1 MKNIFIISI
10 FLRVF
15 IFPGILIAQNLTN
28 QEKLEFYPYNVGNK
42 WSYLW
47 VYYNAD
53 YDYYEAGTDV
63 LTISKDT
70 VLNSKKYW
78 VVEYYGNY
86 NYEYYSERIDT
97 TTGDVIR
104 IDVSTNEELSIVD
117 NVYADVGDTI
127 AISNNRYLLYCDK
140 IVIQS
145 LRDTIINNFQTTI
158 REVVGL
164 PSKLKLYFARNIG
177 MLGSGKNFWID
188 SANVN
193 GITFSDIPSDFTDI
207 VEDNEPVGTNYILL
221 QNYPNPFNLTT
232 TITYSLPKSS
242 LVTLKIYDIL
252 GKEIGTLVNDEKQSG
267 TYKVTW
273 DAQSIPSGIYFYK
286 ITAGEYSKTIKMILL
301 K

>member
-10 FLRVF
+10 FLCLF
-15 IFPGILIAQNLTN
+15 IFPGILLAQDLTN

-97 TTGDVIR
+97 ATGNVLR
-104 IDVSTNEELSIVD
+104 IEDSFGGEINLVD
-117 NVYADVGDTI
+117 NVYAGIGDTI
-127 AISNNRYLLYCDK
+127 SISNNRYLLYCDK
-140 IVIQS
+140 LVVQS
-145 LRDTIINNFQTTI
+145 IRDTIINNFQTTI

-221 QNYPNPFNLTT
+221 QNYPNPFNPTT
-232 TITYSLPKSS
+232 TITYSLAKSS
-242 LVTLKIYDIL
+242 LVTLKIYDLL
-252 GKEIGTLVNDEKQSG
+252 GREIETLVNEEKQG
-267 TYKVTW
+267 GRYKVNW
-273 DAQSIPSGIYFYK
+273 NAQNIPSGVYFYK